1 MLVKKVGAGS
11 EIVSQHLY
19 LEAEKAWLQKLLE
32 KLCQKKK
39 REFYFKMSILAHN
52 LRLFVIFITTLI
64 V

>member
-11 EIVSQHLY
+11 EIVSQHIY

-39 REFYFKMSILAHN
+39 KGIL
-52 LRLFVIFITTLI
+52 F
-64 V
+64 